1 MGVSTRFGAKTPR
14 FVASAVLV
22 IASMTSCSMGSTP
35 VPGSSSV
42 GTASDSVTPVP
53 TTSTGNGLVKA
64 LHAHCDVG
72 SKVLSYL
79 ATGDNG
85 GDPQLDVLL
94 SKYVGVGL
102 PQARA
107 IADQQIQQCDA
118 NLSEQEAAQAS
129 AAAASRAAASQ
140 AAIAATEAADAARD
154 KAAVQA
160 TQVTSC
166 AAIGGHVDTRSGWCA
181 STVKGN
187 PSGQPGSDCS
197 YASVP
202 FNPDGT
208 LAKWSSSTSRDSYP
222 GCFQL

>member
-1 MGVSTRFGAKTPR
+1 M
-14 FVASAVLV
+14 
-22 IASMTSCSMGSTP
+22 
-35 VPGSSSV
+35 
-42 GTASDSVTPVP
+42 VT
-53 TTSTGNGLVKA
+53 A
-64 LHAHCDVG
+64 LHARCDVG
-72 SKVLSYL
+72 NKVLQYL
-79 ATGDNG
+79 ASGDNG

-118 NLSEQEAAQAS
+118 HLSEQEAAQTS
-129 AAAASRAAASQ
+129 AAAASRAASSQ
-140 AAIAATEAADAARD
+140 AAKATTEAADAAKD

-160 TQVTSC
+160 TQSSSC
-166 AAIGGHVDTRSGWCA
+166 AAIGGQVDTNLGWCA

-187 PSGQPGSDCS
+187 PSGKPGSDCS
-197 YASVP
+197 YASVA

-208 LAKWSSSTSRDSYP
+208 LASWSSSTTRDFYP